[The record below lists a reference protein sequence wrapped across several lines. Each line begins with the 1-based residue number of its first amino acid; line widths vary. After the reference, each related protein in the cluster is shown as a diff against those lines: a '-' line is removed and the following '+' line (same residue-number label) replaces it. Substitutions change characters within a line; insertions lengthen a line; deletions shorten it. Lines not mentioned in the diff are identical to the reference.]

1 MNRKPIAWRH
11 WLDPCS
17 AFATVLGQFWK
28 SETLDCAM
36 NPALDESFHRSDIP
50 STPLPV
56 DGMLEIRR
64 IRLAR
69 ITAIRECKSELDIS
83 LTFLNRGTRL

>member
-1 MNRKPIAWRH
+1 
-11 WLDPCS
+11 
-17 AFATVLGQFWK
+17 
-28 SETLDCAM
+28 M

-56 DGMLEIRR
+56 DAMLEIRR

-69 ITAIRECKSELDIS
+69 MTAIQECKPGRDIS
-83 LTFLNRGTRL
+83 LTFLNRDTGSESAK